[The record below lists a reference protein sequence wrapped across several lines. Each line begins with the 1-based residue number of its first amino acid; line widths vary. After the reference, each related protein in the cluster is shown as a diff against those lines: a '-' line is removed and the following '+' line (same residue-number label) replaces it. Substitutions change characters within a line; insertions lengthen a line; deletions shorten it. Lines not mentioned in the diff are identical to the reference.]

1 MKHLKDTIF
10 ESTLIINCLDLI
22 NEEKDQ
28 IKLPYIFDLY
38 NEGPKNKDFKISK
51 ANIYKIFFSVGKS
64 EEVDK
69 EEGKKVVKFIENYSQ
84 MIRLPLPADKITY
97 KEIPNKENTKN
108 WTEIPEINEYMWA
121 GAWYSNKFKEYNYT
135 KHNEDWNE
143 WFTMIKPFMK
153 GKISV
158 TIDETGENNKLDYK
172 TLGIIVNNE
181 QFNKEREEKIKELKD
196 PKNLE
201 KWSTEADEKEKTEI
215 KKQQEDELN
224 KKKAADEW
232 NKWWNSLSDSDKL
245 AYTMG
250 YNQSK
255 YQAD

>member
-1 MKHLKDTIF
+1 
-10 ESTLIINCLDLI
+10 
-22 NEEKDQ
+22 
-28 IKLPYIFDLY
+28 
-38 NEGPKNKDFKISK
+38 
-51 ANIYKIFFSVGKS
+51 
-64 EEVDK
+64 
-69 EEGKKVVKFIENYSQ
+69 
-84 MIRLPLPADKITY
+84 
-97 KEIPNKENTKN
+97 
-108 WTEIPEINEYMWA
+108 
-121 GAWYSNKFKEYNYT
+121 
-135 KHNEDWNE
+135 
-143 WFTMIKPFMK
+143 MK

-158 TIDETGENNKLDYK
+158 TIDETGENNKLNYK

-201 KWSTEADEKEKTEI
+201 KWATEADEKEKTEI

-255 YQAD
+255 YQTD